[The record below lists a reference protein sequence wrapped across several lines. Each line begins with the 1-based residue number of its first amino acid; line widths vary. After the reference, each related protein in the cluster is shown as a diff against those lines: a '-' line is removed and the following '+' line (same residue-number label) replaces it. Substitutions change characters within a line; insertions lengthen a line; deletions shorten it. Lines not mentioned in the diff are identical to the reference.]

1 MTERDDDIDFEFFEE
16 EEPATQEAVG
26 TQRLPRIVRR
36 PPGPPRAP
44 RPPGGITPLLRLIG
58 LIAFAILVVVLP
70 VFWIQSCQGADKHN
84 SFSSYLSKV
93 SEVGSASTSIGTDL
107 KKLLTEP
114 GIKESDV
121 ESQLN
126 GLAQRQQQ
134 VVSRAEVIDPPGQLR
149 SGQQAVVEAMQFRV
163 SGLRG
168 LEDAFKKTATT
179 TDSDQA
185 AELLSSQAQR
195 LVASDIIWDDLFAAP
210 ASSVLKEEGITGVR
224 VPGSTFLDPAELAST
239 VSMKNAWQ
247 RIHGAESG
255 GTGPS
260 GLHGTSIEGVK
271 ALPSGTE
278 LSQDQETTIT
288 AVPGLAFE
296 VSVLDSGDFQEVS
309 VEVTLT
315 IQKTPTPI
323 VRKQTIDIIQSG
335 ETKTVTFND
344 LGQPPFG
351 QRTSVKVDIA
361 PVAGESNTANN
372 TTEYPVIFSLQSP

>member
-36 PPGPPRAP
+36 PPGPPRPP
-44 RPPGGITPLLRLIG
+44 RPPAGVTPLLRLVG
-58 LIAFAILVVVLP
+58 LIAFAILIVVLL

-93 SEVGSASTSIGTDL
+93 SEVASASTTIGTDL
-107 KKLLTEP
+107 NKLLTEP

-134 VVSRAEVIDPPGQLR
+134 VVSRTEAIDPPGQLR

-168 LEDAFKKTATT
+168 LQDAFKKTATT

-195 LVASDIIWDDLFAAP
+195 LVASDVIWDDLFSSP
-210 ASSVLKEEGITGVR
+210 ASSVLKQEGVTGVR
-224 VPGSTFLDPAELAST
+224 VPDSTFLNPPELAST

-255 GTGPS
+255 TQPS
-260 GLHGTSIEGVK
+260 GLHGTSIESVK

-323 VRKQTIDIIQSG
+323 VRKDTIDIIQSG
-335 ETKTVTFND
+335 ETKTVTFKD

-351 QRTSVKVDIA
+351 QRTSVKVDVK
-361 PVAGESNTANN
+361 PVPGESNSANN

>member
-58 LIAFAILVVVLP
+58 LIAFAILVVVLL

-179 TDSDQA
+179 TDADQA
-185 AELLSSQAQR
+185 AELLSGQAQR
-195 LVASDIIWDDLFAAP
+195 LVASDVIWDDLFAAP
-210 ASSVLKEEGITGVR
+210 ASTVLKEEGITGVR
-224 VPGSTFLDPAELAST
+224 VADSTFLDPPELAST

-255 GTGPS
+255 GQPS
-260 GLHGTSIEGVK
+260 GLHGTSIESVK

-296 VSVLDSGDFQEVS
+296 VSVLDSGDSQEVS
-309 VEVTLT
+309 IEVTLT

-323 VRKQTIDIIQSG
+323 VRKQTIDIIQAG
-335 ETKTVTFND
+335 ETKTVTFHD

-351 QRTSVKVDIA
+351 QRTSVKVDVA
-361 PVAGESNTANN
+361 PVPGEQNTANN
-372 TTEYPVIFSLQSP
+372 TAEYPVIFSLGT